1 MIVIHWQ
8 TVHRKHRPAH
18 SRVGPQVRPLI
29 APSNGHIQS
38 PMDITGDAHDK
49 QICTVNQSLGLG
61 DRDDS
66 GCCWT
71 FLDAPNSSL
80 LSHRLRSGLRLCFY
94 INLALSLGT
103 QLGCAGAAPNHDV
116 TTSGMSST
124 VDTGQEIKNNHR
136 FVHGQQD
143 SSKIATQ
150 PAGKNSKPL
159 YFDPT
164 ADGPTLVAPEL
175 YEKAKALG
183 LVRVI
188 VEFRLPEHR
197 VDSDSA
203 REEAIRVTQKAIVD
217 ELANANF
224 RVIRS
229 YASIPSIV
237 IAASVDA
244 LKIIAASRYTIRVT
258 EDSLSTPS
266 KP

>member
-1 MIVIHWQ
+1 M
-8 TVHRKHRPAH
+8 
-18 SRVGPQVRPLI
+18 G
-29 APSNGHIQS
+29 
-38 PMDITGDAHDK
+38 ITGDAHDK
-49 QICTVNQSLGLG
+49 QICLVNQSLGLG
-61 DRDDS
+61 YRDDL
-66 GCCWT
+66 GCCLT
-71 FLDAPNSSL
+71 FLDAPDSSL
-80 LSHRLRSGLRLCFY
+80 RSRWLSSALRLCFY
-94 INLALSLGT
+94 ITLALSLGT
-103 QLGCAGAAPNHDV
+103 QLGCAGATPDHNL
-116 TTSGMSST
+116 TTAGMSPA
-124 VDTGQEIKNNHR
+124 VDTGQEIKNNNLS
-136 FVHGQQD
+136 VHGQQD
-143 SSKIATQ
+143 SSKIGAQ
-150 PAGKNSKPL
+150 PVGKNSEPL
-159 YFDPT
+159 YSDP
-164 ADGPTLVAPEL
+164 AANGPTLVAPEI

-203 REEAIRVTQKAIVD
+203 REEAIRVTQKAILD

-237 IAASVDA
+237 LAASVDA